1 MSDRNAIAEEVWV
14 DEQIERTR
22 EQREA
27 DAERA
32 DTPALRPSVEQDTQA
47 KVDHADDEWVDGRLF
62 GQTLAA
68 EEQHKARE
76 QEIARTRRRLD
87 DRQDSDREA
96 RTRRRVTE
104 RAATWHEQTQLT
116 DAREHLSQDDL
127 AAVNQQAQR
136 LCERLGAGRRL
147 SRSQIARKLAEHV
160 LAGREL
166 FEAVIQI
173 AEAAE
178 TAPGRII
185 PIEAVPEVDRGEV
198 SIEGKIKTLFESQ
211 HPKISQVGLIGDE
224 TAKIKFTSW
233 RRSEQPTVREGER
246 VRFRAAAKNWYRG
259 RCSVALTST
268 SRIEFPNR
276 GRWWD
281 A

>member
-62 GQTLAA
+62 GQTLAD

-198 SIEGKIKTLFESQ
+198 SIEGKIKTLFETEGAIQ
-211 HPKISQVGLIGDE
+211 QAGLIGDD
-224 TAKIKFTSW
+224 TAKTKFTVFK
-233 RRSEQPTVREGER
+233 RSAQPTVREGER
-246 VRFRAAAKNWYRG
+246 VRFRAAQVSWYRG
-259 RCSVALTST
+259 RWSVTLTST
-268 SRIEFPNR
+268 SRVVFPDR